1 MAGMSRPGMLWPG
14 TAGLVEAGGA
24 GHGMAWWGRAR
35 QGEARHRR
43 LGTVCLGMARL
54 GWPWHGF
61 LFLRLRS
68 FFNED

>member
-1 MAGMSRPGMLWPG
+1 MLWPG
-14 TAGLVEAGGA
+14 MAGLVEAGKA
-24 GHGMAWWGRAR
+24 GHGSAGWAGHGTAWWGMAW
-35 QGEARHRR
+35 QGR